1 MTCRIKTLPD
11 NLINKIAAGEV
22 VERPA
27 SVVKELIENSI
38 DAEATHVTVEIEK
51 GGTKLVKITDD
62 GIGMTSEE
70 AELAVTRHATS
81 KIASVDDLFAISTL
95 GFRGEALP
103 SIASVSMF
111 TLTTRRRDSTEGVRI
126 VIDGGNTK
134 SSGPSGSPPGTVV
147 DVKELFF
154 NLPAR
159 RKFLKSL
166 TTETRQVIQTVTS
179 LSLAHPSIGFRL
191 DADGRNIFDYSPATS
206 TAQRVSDVYGENLSS
221 RFLSFEKDAGP
232 IKVIGFI
239 SKPDDARRHRME
251 ARFFVNHRP
260 VSSRLIHAAVMSAFG
275 ELLPKGCYPQGAV
288 FIEIAPDL
296 VDVNVSPSKSEV
308 RFKDERSVYHV
319 VYHTVSE
326 AVSKSDVIPEIPQNA
341 EDTGSAEY
349 IERARTAV
357 ESFIRSHEIKPENR
371 AQSSLPLHT
380 KPEINTSID
389 PPLPSANV
397 TGQQHLN
404 HESGSMAQSHAV
416 RQSVSPVRP
425 YRLVGF
431 SDLYIVALSAEA
443 IFIIDQHAAHERIL
457 YEKALASFGRSQI
470 VAQKLLFPVNV
481 ELDATLFQ
489 AAEAT
494 MEHFESLG
502 FEIKPFG
509 RNSVAIYAVPA
520 VARNANPEKVFRN
533 ILDDV
538 SGFESE
544 GEDINKKM
552 AQSFACRAAIK
563 SGNRLTED
571 EMSGLVEDLFLCS
584 NPYVC
589 PHGRPTL
596 IKLSKSELEK
606 RFGR

>member
-27 SVVKELIENSI
+27 SVVKELTENSI
-38 DAEATHVTVEIEK
+38 DAEATHISVEIER
-51 GGTKLVKITDD
+51 GGTKLVKVTDD

-81 KIASVDDLFAISTL
+81 KIASVEDLFAISTL

-103 SIASVSMF
+103 SIASVSIF
-111 TLTTRRRDSTEGVRI
+111 SITTRRRDSTEGARI
-126 VIDGGNTK
+126 VIDGGRTK
-134 SSGPSGSPPGTVV
+134 SSGPSGSPPGTVIEV
-147 DVKELFF
+147 RELFF

-166 TTETRQVIQTVTS
+166 TTETRQVMQVVTS
-179 LSLAHPSIGFRL
+179 LSLAHPSVGFRL
-191 DADGRNIFDYSPATS
+191 DADGRSIFDYAPASSPA
-206 TAQRVSDVYGENLSS
+206 QRISDVYGENLSS
-221 RFLSFEKDAGP
+221 RFLSFEKDTGQ
-232 IKVIGFI
+232 INVIGFI
-239 SKPDDARRHRME
+239 SKPEDARRHRME
-251 ARFFVNHRP
+251 ARFFVNRRP

-275 ELLPKGCYPQGAV
+275 ELLPKGCYPQGALFV
-288 FIEIAPDL
+288 EISPDL
-296 VDVNVSPSKSEV
+296 VDVNVSPSKNEV

-326 AVSKSDVIPEIPQNA
+326 AVSKSDVIPEIPQDA
-341 EDTGSAEY
+341 GDAGSAEY

-357 ESFIRSHEIKPENR
+357 ESFIRSHESGLDDR
-371 AQSSLPLHT
+371 SQASLSLDT
-380 KPEINTSID
+380 KPEVTVSVKSPMPNTPASGREHAAAKPGPTT
-389 PPLPSANV
+389 PPQTARP
-397 TGQQHLN
+397 
-404 HESGSMAQSHAV
+404 
-416 RQSVSPVRP
+416 SVSPIRP

-443 IFIIDQHAAHERIL
+443 IFIIDQHAAHERVL
-457 YEKALASFGRSQI
+457 YEKALASFGKSQI

-481 ELDATLFQ
+481 ELDAASFQ
-489 AAEAT
+489 AAEST
-494 MEHFESLG
+494 LDRFESLG
-502 FEIKPFG
+502 FEIRPFG
-509 RNSVAIYAVPA
+509 SRSVAIYASPA
-520 VARNANPEKVFRN
+520 VARNANPEMVFRN
-533 ILDDV
+533 ILDDI

-563 SGNRLTED
+563 SGNRLTEE
-571 EMSGLVEDLFLCS
+571 EMAGLVEDLFLCG

-596 IKLSKSELEK
+596 IKLNKSELEK

>member
-38 DAEATHVTVEIEK
+38 DAEATHISVEIER
-51 GGTKLVKITDD
+51 GGTKLVKVTDD
-62 GIGMTSEE
+62 GLGMTSEE

-81 KIASVDDLFAISTL
+81 KISSVDDLFAISTL

-111 TLTTRRRDSTEGVRI
+111 SITTRRRDSAEGARI
-126 VIDGGNTK
+126 MIDGGRTK
-134 SSGPSGSPPGTVV
+134 SSGPSGSPPGTVIEV
-147 DVKELFF
+147 RELFF

-166 TTETRQVIQTVTS
+166 TTETRQVIQVVTS
-179 LSLAHPSIGFRL
+179 LSLAHPSVGFRL
-191 DADGRNIFDYSPATS
+191 DADGRSLFDYAPASSPA
-206 TAQRVSDVYGENLSS
+206 QRISDVYGENLSS
-221 RFLSFEKDAGP
+221 RFLSFEKDTGQ
-232 IKVIGFI
+232 INVIAFI

-251 ARFFVNHRP
+251 ARFFVNRRP

-275 ELLPKGCYPQGAV
+275 ELLPKGCYPQGALFV
-288 FIEIAPDL
+288 DISPDL
-296 VDVNVSPSKSEV
+296 VDVNVSPSKNEV

-319 VYHTVSE
+319 IYHSVSE
-326 AVSKSDVIPEIPQNA
+326 AVSRSDVIPEIPQDA
-341 EDTGSAEY
+341 GDAGSAEY

-357 ESFIRSHEIKPENR
+357 ESFIRSHDSGPDDR
-371 AQSSLPLHT
+371 SQASLSLDT
-380 KPEINTSID
+380 KPEVTASVEPAAVKPGSTT
-389 PPLPSANV
+389 PPQTVTPSP
-397 TGQQHLN
+397 
-404 HESGSMAQSHAV
+404 
-416 RQSVSPVRP
+416 SPIRP

-443 IFIIDQHAAHERIL
+443 IFIIDQHAAHERVL
-457 YEKALASFGRSQI
+457 YEKALVSFGKSQI

-481 ELDATLFQ
+481 ELDAASFQ
-489 AAEAT
+489 AAEST
-494 MEHFESLG
+494 LDRFEKLG
-502 FEIKPFG
+502 FEIRPFG
-509 RNSVAIYAVPA
+509 SRSVAIYASPA
-520 VARNANPEKVFRN
+520 VARNANPETVFRN
-533 ILDDV
+533 ILDDI

-563 SGNRLTED
+563 SGNRLTEE
-571 EMSGLVEDLFLCS
+571 EMAGLVKDLFLCG

-596 IKLSKSELEK
+596 IKLNKSELEK